1 MKKPNY
7 KGADGLLEEVI
18 QEANKA
24 IPKTKQAAFWSKVHD
39 KTDAMTEAIQ
49 FAREDGFK
57 LGHGEGF
64 EEGYKKGYHDGHTDR
79 LEEET
84 TDG

>member
-7 KGADGLLEEVI
+7 QGADGLLEEVI

-39 KTDAMTEAIQ
+39 KTDAMTAAVQ
-49 FAREDGFK
+49 AAREDGFK
-57 LGHGEGF
+57 LGHGEGYTD
-64 EEGYKKGYHDGHTDR
+64 GYKHGYRDGVSDR
-79 LEEET
+79 PVEEKL
-84 TDG
+84 

>member
-7 KGADGLLEEVI
+7 QGADGLLEEVI
-18 QEANKA
+18 QAANKA
-24 IPKTKQAAFWSKVHD
+24 IPKTKQAAFWSTVHD
-39 KTDAMTEAIQ
+39 KTDQMTEAIQ

-64 EEGYKKGYHDGHTDR
+64 DKGYKKGYHDGVSDR
-79 LEEET
+79 PVEEKL
-84 TDG
+84 